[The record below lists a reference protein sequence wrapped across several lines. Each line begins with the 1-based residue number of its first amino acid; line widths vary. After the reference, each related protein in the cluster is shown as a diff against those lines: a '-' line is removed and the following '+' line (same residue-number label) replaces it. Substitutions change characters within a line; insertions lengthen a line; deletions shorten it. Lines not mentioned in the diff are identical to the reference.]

1 MLNTLVPR
9 ENLKA
14 FFKWA
19 KFPYFF
25 HTKCLAMVICDGGGG
40 SYKLWEQNTVIIP
53 SYRPRKF
60 WEKIKQLYSNF
71 CKLKKKKK
79 TLRLIRE
86 HQQRGNT
93 VILVT
98 QALAQSREHS
108 KWEAWQSQH
117 FQQPLSVANCLTVE
131 APNMPCPDNHDGWNE
146 FRMERK

>member
-25 HTKCLAMVICDGGGG
+25 HTKCLAMVICNGGG

-53 SYRPRKF
+53 SYRPWKF

-71 CKLKKKKK
+71 CKLKKKPPKV
-79 TLRLIRE
+79 
-86 HQQRGNT
+86 NSW
-93 VILVT
+93 
-98 QALAQSREHS
+98 ASA
-108 KWEAWQSQH
+108 AW
-117 FQQPLSVANCLTVE
+117 
-131 APNMPCPDNHDGWNE
+131 
-146 FRMERK
+146 